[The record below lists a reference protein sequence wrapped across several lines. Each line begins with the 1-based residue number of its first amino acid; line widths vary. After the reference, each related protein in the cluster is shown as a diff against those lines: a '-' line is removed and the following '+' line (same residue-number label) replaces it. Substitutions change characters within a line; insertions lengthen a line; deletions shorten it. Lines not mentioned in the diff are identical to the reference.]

1 MSEIL
6 KSIIRV
12 GIEKEDIS
20 DLILV
25 QKREFDEIVRERI
38 KYYPYTKNK
47 KAQNKWNTF
56 YPIHLALDY
65 LEPKDL
71 VKLLTLNKT
80 TRNLFKKKVYR
91 TVFFNY
97 SEQLTQQQRFQIWWN
112 ILEVDEMTLNYK
124 ELTKE
129 FKEISNDKSLRSV
142 EEVIQ
147 IDVARSFNKHAN
159 CDPKVIFF
167 LTELKIIFL

>member
-1 MSEIL
+1 M
-6 KSIIRV
+6 
-12 GIEKEDIS
+12 
-20 DLILV
+20 ILV

-71 VKLLTLNKT
+71 VNLLGLSKQ
-80 TRNLFKKKVYR
+80 TRELFKRKIYR
-91 TVFFNY
+91 TIFYNY
-97 SEQLTQQQRFQIWWN
+97 SEQLTSEQRFKIWWN
-112 ILEVDEMTLNYK
+112 ILEVDNMKVDYK
-124 ELTKE
+124 ELAKE
-129 FKEISNDKSLRSV
+129 FKNIPDDKSLRSV

-147 IDVARSFNKHAN
+147 IDVARSFTKHPN
-159 CDPKVIFF
+159 CDANVF
-167 LTELKIIFL
+167 LFERLHGN